1 MEGDAGIP
9 IGPII
14 GAAVGL
20 GILAATVKITKDA
33 FDRSKESE
41 QARPHPIYR
50 QHPINRP
57 HPTAKPIETKNTEGF
72 DIDARINRMLGRTK

>member
-9 IGPII
+9 IGPIV

-33 FDRSKESE
+33 FDRSKETE
-41 QARPHPIYR
+41 QTRPHPTYR
-50 QHPINRP
+50 QHPIQRP
-57 HPTAKPIETKNTEGF
+57 HPTARPIETKKEGEGF
-72 DIDARINRMLGRTK
+72 DIDARINRMLGR